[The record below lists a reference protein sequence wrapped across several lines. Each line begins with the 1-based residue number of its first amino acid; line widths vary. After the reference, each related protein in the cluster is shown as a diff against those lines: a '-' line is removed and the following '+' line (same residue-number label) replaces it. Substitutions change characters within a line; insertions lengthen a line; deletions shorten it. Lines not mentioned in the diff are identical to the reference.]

1 MLSLWRQFAGPSAGD
16 FPGGRYPPC
25 VNLSPMSPARTP
37 LSAPCASASAAPPRL
52 DDLQRVPWWPLL
64 VAVESDRV
72 AADIQVA
79 EAEVGEF
86 LCRIGRLATSWLD
99 VVDGLLKMNNDSAM
113 GAPITF
119 TGVPSDA

>member
-1 MLSLWRQFAGPSAGD
+1 M
-16 FPGGRYPPC
+16 
-25 VNLSPMSPARTP
+25 
-37 LSAPCASASAAPPRL
+37 PR
-52 DDLQRVPWWPLL
+52 WPLL
-64 VAVESDRV
+64 DAVESDRV

-113 GAPITF
+113 GAAITF